1 MLSLARVAGAL
12 AGFAT
17 QVVLARTLHASALG
31 VFYSVTSLAAVVGLV
46 AAHGYPTIAPR
57 FMSRYREQGKE
68 GWIAA
73 FVTRARKDAA
83 LLAAIA
89 TACALAVAAWWPSLS
104 LEARLHSPLPRC
116 PFRQCA
122 LETQRVAC
130 HQRSGALRSPI
141 SPTPASGRSCCSA
154 ACSFS
159 LLLASRWPRA
169 TSRGY

>member
-1 MLSLARVAGAL
+1 MARSIARSTGIGGAWPALLVASAARLFSTSSMLSLARVAGAL

-68 GWIAA
+68 GLITA

-83 LLAAIA
+83 LLAVIA
-89 TACALAVAAWWPSLS
+89 TAGALAVAAWWPSLS
-104 LEARLHSPLPRC
+104 RASTMPR
-116 PFRQCA
+116 
-122 LETQRVAC
+122 T
-130 HQRSGALRSPI
+130 
-141 SPTPASGRSCCSA
+141 
-154 ACSFS
+154 
-159 LLLASRWPRA
+159 
-169 TSRGY
+169 